1 MEVKMIIVTRKINV
15 DTNANA
21 AEGFVAVY
29 NITPKIQ
36 EQALASYVTNGILT
50 LFIPGTTSSVGTIEY
65 EAGLLA
71 DFKKMWARVVPKD
84 IAYDH
89 KFLWEENNAY
99 SHVRATL
106 MGASLVVPLVNK
118 RLTLG
123 QYQQI
128 ILIEFDNRARSRQVI
143 LQFMGEK
150 GEADF

>member
-1 MEVKMIIVTRKINV
+1 MIIVTRKVNV

-21 AEGFVAVY
+21 AEGFVAIY
-29 NITPKIQ
+29 NITHKVHQ
-36 EQALASYVTNGILT
+36 QVMESYVANGTLT
-50 LFIPGTTSSVGTIEY
+50 LFLPGTTAAIGTIEY
-65 EAGLLA
+65 EPGLLS
-71 DFKKMWARVVPKD
+71 DFKEMWTRVVPREL
-84 IAYDH
+84 AYEH

-128 ILIEFDNRARSRQVI
+128 ILVEFDNRARSRQVI
-143 LQFMGEK
+143 LQFMG
-150 GEADF
+150 DRDVSNF

>member
-1 MEVKMIIVTRKINV
+1 MIIVTRKVNV

-21 AEGFVAVY
+21 AEGFVAIY
-29 NITPKIQ
+29 NITPKVQ
-36 EQALASYVTNGILT
+36 EHVPGSYVANGILT
-50 LFIPGTTSSVGTIEY
+50 LFIPGTTASIGTIEY
-65 EAGLLA
+65 EAGLLT

-99 SHVRATL
+99 SHVRASL

-128 ILIEFDNRARSRQVI
+128 VLIEFDNRARSRQVI
-143 LQFMGEK
+143 LQIMGEK
-150 GEADF
+150 GEANY